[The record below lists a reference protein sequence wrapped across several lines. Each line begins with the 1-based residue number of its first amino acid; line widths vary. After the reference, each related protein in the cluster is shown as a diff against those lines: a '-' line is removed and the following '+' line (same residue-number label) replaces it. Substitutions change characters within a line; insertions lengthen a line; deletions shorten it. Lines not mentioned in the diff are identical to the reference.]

1 MSLLADRVIG
11 TWRLTSREDRTS
23 TGELRLEPGLG
34 QDPIALLIYDRG
46 GNFAAQFMK
55 RDRTGFIAA
64 GPASNNSTAV
74 GGYDAYFG
82 KYKVDEVSGAVTQT
96 LEAALSPGNVGM
108 VVTRGLQ
115 VEGNTLIIRLK
126 TNALDGTPVER
137 TLRWMRAA

>member
-1 MSLLADRVIG
+1 MSLLADRIIG
-11 TWRLTSREDRTS
+11 SWRLTSREDRTS
-23 TGELRLEPGLG
+23 TGELRVEPGLG
-34 QDPIALLIYDRG
+34 ADPVALLIYDRG

-82 KYKVDEVSGAVTQT
+82 KYKVNEASGAVTQT

-108 VVTRGLQ
+108 VVTRELQ
-115 VEGNTLIIRLK
+115 VEGDVLTIRLQ
-126 TNALDGTPVER
+126 TNALDGTQVQR
-137 TLRWMRAA
+137 TLRWQRAA